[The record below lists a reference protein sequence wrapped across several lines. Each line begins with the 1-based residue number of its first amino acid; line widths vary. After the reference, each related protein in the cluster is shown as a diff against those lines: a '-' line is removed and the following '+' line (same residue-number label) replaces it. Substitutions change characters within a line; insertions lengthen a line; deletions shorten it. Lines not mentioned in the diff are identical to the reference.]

1 MEYVMIIDDSEPDQ
15 FLSKLMVQQKNPDAK
30 ILQAYDGK
38 EALEIL
44 ETVESQPEVI
54 FLDINMPRM
63 NGHEF
68 LEAYSNNYACGS
80 VIVMLSSSDQGDD
93 KEKALKHPCVK
104 KYLIKPLT
112 QASLDEVDELIKK

>member
-30 ILQAYDGK
+30 ILQAYDGV
-38 EALEIL
+38 EALEVL
-44 ETVESQPEVI
+44 RSLDEQPEVI

-68 LEAYSNNYACGS
+68 LEEYSNGGVCGS
-80 VIVMLSSSDQGDD
+80 VVVMLSSSDQEDD
-93 KEKALKHPCVK
+93 KERALKHPCVK
-104 KYLIKPLT
+104 KYLIKPLN
-112 QASLDEVDELIKK
+112 QDSLTEVDKLIKK